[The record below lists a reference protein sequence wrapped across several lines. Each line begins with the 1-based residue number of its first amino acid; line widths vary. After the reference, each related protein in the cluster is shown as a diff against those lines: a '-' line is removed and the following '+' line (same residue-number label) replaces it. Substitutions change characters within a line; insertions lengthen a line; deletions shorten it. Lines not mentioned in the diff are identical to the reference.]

1 MESLIPKLIGW
12 AIAIVTIAAVWK
24 VVKAYLYDNKVQ
36 TEVKNFLIV
45 LVVLG
50 ALPFLSKSA
59 PTVGENLVKPV
70 VSVIESVS
78 KSVSND
84 VKVD

>member
-1 MESLIPKLIGW
+1 MESLITKLIGW
-12 AIAIVTIAAVWK
+12 AIALITIAAIWK
-24 VVKAYLYDNKVQ
+24 MCTAYLYGRSIQ
-36 TEVKNFLIV
+36 HEIKNFLIV

-50 ALPFLSKSA
+50 ALPFLSKAA

-70 VSVIESVS
+70 VSVVESVS